1 MEMKKKAI
9 IKIVILLVCV
19 SLLISLPGCG
29 ESDEKEVMIF
39 AMDTQMTIKAYGKNR
54 ENGVSAASSI
64 IYSMDSALDPKL
76 TTSKVYE
83 LNHANGK
90 EVLVS
95 GQIAKMISTAQDV
108 YKKSDGALDL
118 TLYPLIRRWA
128 IHDGKGYVPSDSEI
142 SQDLRRLCF
151 DQVVLTSFPASGS
164 YTLQM
169 PANAEISFA
178 AVAKGCAS
186 DYAIE
191 AMKNAG
197 VESGIV
203 SLGGN
208 VQTLGLK
215 PNGKKWDIAIQD
227 PNNPSSYLGILNIG
241 ETAVVTSGSYQRYF
255 TDINGRTYHHILKP
269 NTGYP
274 VTNMLSSV
282 TVVCSDGTLA
292 DCLSTALFVLGE
304 TAAIN
309 YWRNYG
315 KGSFE
320 LILVDIDH
328 TVICTSGLIEQ
339 FDLTNTDDY
348 TLKFVE

>member
-1 MEMKKKAI
+1 MKKNPLFRLFT
-9 IKIVILLVCV
+9 ILLSICILF
-19 SLLISLPGCG
+19 SFSSCG
-29 ESDEKEVMIF
+29 ESDEKEVVIF
-39 AMDTQMTIKAYGKNR
+39 AMDTQMTIKAYGKYR
-54 ENGVSAASSI
+54 EKGVAAASSI

-76 TTSKVYE
+76 TSSKVYE

-118 TLYPLIRRWA
+118 TLYPLIKRWA

-142 SQDLRRLCF
+142 YQDLSRLCF
-151 DQVVLTSFPASGS
+151 DQVVLTAFPASGS

-215 PNGKKWDIAIQD
+215 PNGKKWEIAIQD
-227 PNNPSSYLGILNIG
+227 PNNPSAYLGVLTIG

-255 TDINGRTYHHILKP
+255 TDVNGKTYHHILKP

-274 VTNMLSSV
+274 VNNMLSSV

-315 KGSFE
+315 KESFE
-320 LILVDIDH
+320 LIMVDIDK

-339 FDLTNTDDY
+339 FNLTNTTDY
-348 TLKFVE
+348 TLKFIE

>member
-1 MEMKKKAI
+1 MKKTLLSKLLLCLLCI
-9 IKIVILLVCV
+9 CILF
-19 SLLISLPGCG
+19 SFSSCG
-29 ESDEKEVMIF
+29 DADVKEVMIF
-39 AMDTQMTIKAYGKNR
+39 AMDTEMTITAYGKNR
-54 ENGVSAASSI
+54 EQGVSAASSI
-64 IYSMDSALDPKL
+64 IYSMDSMLDPEK
-76 TTSKVYE
+76 TNSKVYE
-83 LNHANGK
+83 INHAGGK

-95 GQIAKMISTAQDV
+95 GQIAKMISTAKDV
-108 YKKSDGALDL
+108 YEKSDGALDL
-118 TLYPLIRRWA
+118 TLYPLIKSWA
-128 IHDGKGYVPSDSEI
+128 IHDGKGYVPSDAEI
-142 SQDLRRLCF
+142 YDDISRRCF
-151 DQVVLTSFPASGS
+151 DDVVLTSFPSSGS
-164 YTLQM
+164 YTLIV
-169 PANAEISFA
+169 PAGGEISFA
-178 AVAKGCAS
+178 AVAKGCAA

-215 PNGKKWDIAIQD
+215 PDGHKWNIAIQD
-227 PNNPSSYLGILNIG
+227 PNNPAAYLGVLNIG

-255 TDINGRTYHHILKP
+255 TDVNGKTYHHLFKP

-274 VTNMLSSV
+274 VNNMLSSV

-315 KGSFE
+315 RDSFE
-320 LILVDIDH
+320 LIMVDIDN
-328 TVICTSGLIEQ
+328 TVIATSGLIEQ
-339 FDLTNTDDY
+339 FNLTNTTDY

>member
-1 MEMKKKAI
+1 MKSKTIHKLIAFI
-9 IKIVILLVCV
+9 ICICTLF
-19 SLLISLPGCG
+19 SFSACG
-29 ESDEKEVMIF
+29 EGDEKEVMIF

-54 ENGVSAASSI
+54 ENGVNAAASI
-64 IYSMDSALDPKL
+64 IYSMDSALDPEK
-76 TTSKVYE
+76 TGSKVYE
-83 LNHANGK
+83 INHAGGK

-95 GQIAKMISTAQDV
+95 GQIAKMVTTAQDV

-118 TLYPLIRRWA
+118 TLYPLIKRWA
-128 IHDGKGYVPSDSEI
+128 IHDGKGYVPSDTEI
-142 SQDLRRLCF
+142 WTDLQRLCF
-151 DQVVLTSFPASGS
+151 DQVVLTSFPSSGS
-164 YTLQM
+164 YTIQV
-169 PANAEISFA
+169 PANGEISFA

-191 AMKNAG
+191 AMRNAG

-215 PNGKKWDIAIQD
+215 PNGQKWDIAIQD
-227 PNNPSSYLGILNIG
+227 PNNPAAYLGVLNIG

-255 TDINGRTYHHILKP
+255 TDVTGKTYHHILKP

-282 TVVCSDGTLA
+282 TVICSDGTLA

-315 KGSFE
+315 KDSFE
-320 LILVDIDH
+320 LIMVDVDN
-328 TVICTSGLIEQ
+328 TVIATSGLIEQ
-339 FDLTNTDDY
+339 FNLTNTKDY
-348 TLKFVE
+348 TLRFIE